1 MHYRSS
7 FGLFAAC
14 ALFAAP
20 SAFAADGD
28 VGGEGS
34 TPDQIAAA
42 YDPTA
47 DDQAGADAYAT
58 GNYAAAAKACRKIVA
73 AVDAAGGA
81 EEPLAPP
88 VAELPAAPVPAGS
101 ARQLPAGPGSAAG
114 DAADVVDAVVVT
126 EEGEGR

>member
-73 AVDAAGGA
+73 AVRKNGGTA
-81 EEPLAPP
+81 WHLVGTNEGHGFAKKEN
-88 VAELPAAPVPAGS
+88 
-101 ARQLPAGPGSAAG
+101 
-114 DAADVVDAVVVT
+114 ADYQFWT
-126 EEGEGR
+126 SLLFWKQYLLN